1 MQKSAKIRGGLL
13 SLAGVSVLCGPAT
26 PVIAQGKALE
36 ALSSLA
42 PGSWEIRNR
51 SDNTRHRIC
60 VRDGREFIQLRHRH
74 PGCRRFVIEDTDN
87 RVIVQYTCQGHGYG
101 RTQIRKETAQIAQIE
116 SQGVVDGQP
125 FQFSA
130 EARRIGA
137 C

>member
-13 SLAGVSVLCGPAT
+13 SLAGVSVLCSPAT

-36 ALSSLA
+36 ALSTLA